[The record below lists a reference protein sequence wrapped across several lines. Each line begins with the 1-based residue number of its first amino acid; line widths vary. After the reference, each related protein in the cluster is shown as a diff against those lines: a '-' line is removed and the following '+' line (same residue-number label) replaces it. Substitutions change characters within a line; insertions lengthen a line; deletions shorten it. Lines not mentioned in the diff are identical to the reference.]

1 MNHFWI
7 DASRDLVMS
16 DNLSVFEAQIAAGK
30 IKCSDF
36 TSAKWVLPGGGRK
49 ALQEDPVSPRP
60 RPREKAALRPPA
72 RSGML

>member
-1 MNHFWI
+1 
-7 DASRDLVMS
+7 MS

-49 ALQEDPVSPRP
+49 ALQEDPVSASASG
-60 RPREKAALRPPA
+60 ESPPA
-72 RSGML
+72 ASSEIWDGLR

>member
-1 MNHFWI
+1 
-7 DASRDLVMS
+7 MS

-49 ALQEDPVSPRP
+49 ALQEDPVSPP
-60 RPREKAALRPPA
+60 ASASGESPPA
-72 RSGML
+72 ASSEIWDGLR